1 MQTMARARK
10 RKPGAGRPK
19 GPTPPR
25 EPIAAFRGSEEF
37 AAWFEGLV
45 EHCRA
50 SSGWADISGAS
61 VIERALICIARE
73 MGYDK
78 PPPKR

>member
-1 MQTMARARK
+1 MQTMARK

-19 GPTPPR
+19 GPAKPKDM
-25 EPIAAFRGSEEF
+25 IAAFRGSEEF
-37 AAWFEGLV
+37 SVWFDGLV
-45 EHCRA
+45 EHCREK
-50 SSGWADISGAS
+50 SGWPDISGSS

-73 MGYDK
+73 MGYEV